1 MMALQALELIGSN
14 IRAYVA
20 DRKDRKAAEG
30 MLLGSLFA
38 GIAFSHAR
46 LGDVHAMSHPVS
58 AYFDV
63 AHGLAN
69 AVLLPVVVDFNA
81 QTDNG
86 KYYEIYRRVATDPV
100 AKSEFRSEYLA
111 NELRFLNTSL
121 GIPGSLKEVGVDSSR
136 FEAMAEDA
144 MKSGNI
150 AVNPRKTTTE
160 DILSLY
166 HQAF

>member
-1 MMALQALELIGSN
+1 
-14 IRAYVA
+14 
-20 DRKDRKAAEG
+20 
-30 MLLGSLFA
+30 
-38 GIAFSHAR
+38 
-46 LGDVHAMSHPVS
+46 MSHPVS

-69 AVLLPVVVDFNA
+69 AVLLPIVVDFNS

-86 KYYEIYRRVATDPV
+86 KYYEIYRRIAVTPV
-100 AKSEFRSEYLA
+100 TAAEFRADHLA

-121 GIPGSLKEVGVDSSR
+121 GLPGSLKEVGVDSSR

-150 AVNPRKTTTE
+150 AVNPRKTTKE
-160 DILSLY
+160 DILCLY